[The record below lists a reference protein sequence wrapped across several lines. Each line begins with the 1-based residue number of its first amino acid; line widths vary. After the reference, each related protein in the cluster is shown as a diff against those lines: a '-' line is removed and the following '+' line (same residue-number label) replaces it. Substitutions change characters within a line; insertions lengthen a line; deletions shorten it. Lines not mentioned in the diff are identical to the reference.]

1 MSDLQS
7 TPALLSG
14 GILLQTGRTVK
25 NNLSASIKTLFTVL
39 FWGASFVAV
48 KIGLK
53 YVPSITLV
61 WIRFAVVW

>member
-1 MSDLQS
+1 MKK
-7 TPALLSG
+7 TY
-14 GILLQTGRTVK
+14 
-25 NNLSASIKTLFTVL
+25 SASIKALFAVL